1 MRRSTRKVK
10 VGTSYIGGDSAIS
23 VQSMTKTKT
32 SNIEATVAQILDLEN
47 AGCDIIRVAV
57 PDEEAARSITLIK
70 KQIHIPLVA
79 DIHFNHTL
87 ALMAMD
93 GGADKIR
100 INPGNIGDTD
110 KVGKVLARAKEKNVA
125 IRIGVNAGSIE
136 KHLLKKYGG
145 VKAEAMVESALDHV
159 QLCEKF
165 GFENIVISIKA
176 SDVMLM
182 LQAYQM
188 IAQKTNYPLH
198 LGVTEAGTPRLGL
211 IKSAIGIGSLLSQGI
226 GDTIRVSLTA
236 DPVKEIEAG
245 KDILQSLDL
254 QENRIT
260 IISCP
265 TCGRLDV
272 DLFKIVDEVEK
283 KVSPLKKGL
292 KVAIMG
298 CVVNGPGE
306 AREADIG
313 VACGNR
319 KGVLFKKGEIL
330 RTVMEKDIA
339 AELYEE
345 ICKMCF

>member
-1 MRRSTRKVK
+1 MRRSTKK
-10 VGTSYIGGDSAIS
+10 IQVGNLFIGGDSPIS

-32 SNIEATVAQILDLEN
+32 SDVDATVAQILELEN
-47 AGCDIIRVAV
+47 AGCDIIRLAV
-57 PDEEAARSITLIK
+57 PDEAAAKSLSAIK
-70 KQIHIPLVA
+70 RQIHIPLVA
-79 DIHFNHTL
+79 DIHFKHTL
-87 ALMAMD
+87 ALMAID
-93 GGADKIR
+93 AGVDKIR
-100 INPGNIGDTD
+100 INPGNIGDAE
-110 KVGKVLARAKEKNVA
+110 KVRQVLEKASQKQIA

-145 VKAEAMVESALDHV
+145 VKADAMVESALDHV
-159 QLCEKF
+159 RLCEKF

-176 SDVMLM
+176 SDVKLM
-182 LQAYQM
+182 LPAYQM
-188 IAQKTNYPLH
+188 IAEKTNYPLH

-211 IKSAIGIGSLLSQGI
+211 IKSAIGIGALLSQGI

-236 DPVKEIEAG
+236 YPVKEIEAG

-254 QENRIT
+254 HENRIT

-313 VACGNR
+313 VACGNK

-345 ICKMCF
+345 ICKM